1 MDTETKLKSLLNDI
15 KALKASYPVAASKT
29 KFYISTSETFT
40 STGNPYVRIKF
51 TPTGITGKKLLV
63 NLRASISIDGN
74 PTGFEPFY
82 NEPQDGT
89 GAVVIRVAF
98 DPYYSSTT
106 YQIKV
111 TATGTTP
118 GTFSML

>member
-1 MDTETKLKSLLNDI
+1 MNTETKLKALLNDV

-29 KFYISTSETFT
+29 KFYISTSQTFT

-51 TPTGITGKKLLV
+51 TPTGISGKRLLV
-63 NLRASISIDGN
+63 NLRANITIDDN

-89 GAVVIRVAF
+89 GEVIIRVSF
-98 DPYYSSTT
+98 DPYSSSTT

-111 TATGTTP
+111 TATGTAP